1 MQIEKSLQE
10 LQQLFVDMAMLVTE
24 QGEMIDSVENNIE
37 NAISYVVQGKG
48 QLKKANKWATRNR
61 KVHIRSVHKNYFN
74 NALILFYYY

>member
-37 NAISYVVQGKG
+37 NAISYVVIITS
-48 QLKKANKWATRNR
+48 A
-61 KVHIRSVHKNYFN
+61 
-74 NALILFYYY
+74 